1 MTCSKS
7 TPITKY
13 TLKYIAGTGGT
24 ISGST
29 TQTVEKGKSGSQ
41 VTAVPNS
48 GYTFSKW
55 SDGKTSA
62 SRTDTNVQ
70 RDITVTAKFVAQT
83 YYYTLKYIAGTGGTI
98 SGSTTQTVEKGK
110 SGSQVTAVPN
120 SGYTFSKWSDG
131 KTSASRTDTNV
142 QNDIT
147 VTAEFVAQTYYYT
160 LKYIAGTGGTISG
173 STTQEV
179 EKGKSG
185 SQVTAVPSTGYR
197 FSKWSDGK
205 TSASRTDTNV
215 QGDITVT
222 AEFVVQTYTVTYDA
236 NGGTC
241 IPSSRTVE
249 YGGVSG
255 APTCTKAGYYIAG
268 FSRTQGSGGN
278 LNTKTGVV
286 TNVSGD
292 QTVQVNWSESCGDGI
307 CAEDEN
313 AQNCPADCDAVC
325 GDSYCTHD
333 ENASTC
339 PEDCVA
345 SCGDGYCTHNETNE
359 TCPADCPADCGDGYC
374 DPETETAANCPA
386 DCDAVCGDGYCTHN
400 ETNETCPVDCPA
412 DCGDGYCDPETETA
426 ANCPADC
433 GAVCGDG
440 FCTHDET
447 SVNCP
452 EDCGPVSSGEVPST
466 GIFDNSQNALLAG
479 FGLLILGFTW
489 RILGRG
495 VYISIE
501 FLGKVP
507 KKISIQM
514 RDIKEDIR
522 AKKRI
527 KEMKIADKRKK
538 NFERKV
544 VKD

>member
-1 MTCSKS
+1 MEIKLPNKNKKNIIILSILAFVFLASGIFLLWRVNQPETVAPEEGEAACDCPEGYTYFAMGEGDKLYCVDNSWKETMPGACYKPVTNC
-7 TPITKY
+7 TPPGYSGGRGWVSADCISPPVTKY

-29 TQTVEKGKSGSQ
+29 TQTVEKGKSGSE

-48 GYTFSKW
+48 
-55 SDGKTSA
+55 
-62 SRTDTNVQ
+62 
-70 RDITVTAKFVAQT
+70 
-83 YYYTLKYIAGTGGTI
+83 
-98 SGSTTQTVEKGK
+98 
-110 SGSQVTAVPN
+110 
-120 SGYTFSKWSDG
+120 
-131 KTSASRTDTNV
+131 
-142 QNDIT
+142 
-147 VTAEFVAQTYYYT
+147 
-160 LKYIAGTGGTISG
+160 
-173 STTQEV
+173 
-179 EKGKSG
+179 
-185 SQVTAVPSTGYR
+185 GYR

-222 AEFVVQTYTVTYDA
+222 AEFVAQTHYYTLKYIAGTGGRILGHVVQDVEKGKSGSEVTAVPNSGYRFSKWSDGKTSARRVDTNIQHDITVTAEFIVQTYAVTYDA
-236 NGGTC
+236 NGGSC
-241 IPSSRTVE
+241 NPSVRTVK
-249 YGGVSG
+249 YNGVSE
-255 APTCTKAGYYIAG
+255 APTCTRAGYYIAS
-268 FSRTQGSGGN
+268 FSRTKGSGGN
-278 LNTKTGVV
+278 LNTETGVV
-286 TNVSGD
+286 TNVSGN
-292 QTVQVNWSESCGDGI
+292 QTIQVNWSKSCGDGV
-307 CAEDEN
+307 CTEDEN

-333 ENASTC
+333 ENALTC
-339 PEDCVA
+339 PDDCPA
-345 SCGDGYCTHNETNE
+345 NCGDGFCTHDETNE
-359 TCPADCPADCGDGYC
+359 TCSAD
-374 DPETETAANCPA
+374 
-386 DCDAVCGDGYCTHN
+386 
-400 ETNETCPVDCPA
+400 CPVDC
-412 DCGDGYCDPETETA
+412 GDDYCDPETETA

-466 GIFDNSQNALLAG
+466 GIFDNTKTAMISG
-479 FGLLILGFTW
+479 FLLIFLGFTW
-489 RILGRG
+489 RILGKG
-495 VYISIE
+495 IFVSIE